1 MIHLKQNFV
10 QSIHGLR
17 SVMIL
22 MWLYNNIID
31 FKWQKSPDDCHFSEQ
46 TLFLYATC

>member
-1 MIHLKQNFV
+1 MHLKQNFV
-10 QSIHGLR
+10 QSIDGLR

-22 MWLYNNIID
+22 MWPIID